1 MYMLYMMFVLNAYTL
16 IIDYDW
22 CDAYSQWFTAYLFVL
37 MGRRNA
43 GLVCMVSVWIAGAIS
58 AFILES

>member
-1 MYMLYMMFVLNAYTL
+1 MTSILNAYTL

-22 CDAYSQWFTAYLFVL
+22 CEAYPQWFLTAYLFVW

-43 GLVCMVSVWIAGAIS
+43 GLVLHGERLDSGSYLGFV
-58 AFILES
+58 LES